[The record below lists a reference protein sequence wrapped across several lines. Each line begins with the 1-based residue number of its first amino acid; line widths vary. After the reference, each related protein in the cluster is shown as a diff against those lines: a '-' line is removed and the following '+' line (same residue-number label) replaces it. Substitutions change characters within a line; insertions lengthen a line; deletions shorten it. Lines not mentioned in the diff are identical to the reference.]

1 VQFAVGLYQRHPI
14 NPELVTGEVVAD
26 FARTAETAGFGAVY
40 LTEHPIPDD
49 EWLDSGGHDAL
60 DPFVGLAFAAAATS
74 RIRLLTNLT
83 VLPYRN
89 PFLLAKTVATL
100 DRLSGGRVI
109 LGAGAGYLGA
119 EYSAL
124 GVDFDTRNDR
134 FDESLEVLRL
144 AWSGRSV
151 VYESPRISA
160 TGNTALPTPLQD
172 VVPIWIGGNSGL
184 TLRRVAEH
192 AQGWMPLPNPRSLG
206 TRRRSPALETLDDL
220 ARLLGVLRE
229 RAASVGRTEPIDV
242 MYVALDGGI
251 PGSPGWDVD
260 AYLRSLDRQ
269 EELGVTWNAVNVS
282 APSPG
287 AALDVVHAFGERV
300 IAARS

>member
-1 VQFAVGLYQRHPI
+1 MQFAVGLYQRHPI

-172 VVPIWIGGNSGL
+172 VVPISPCGGSPS
-184 TLRRVAEH
+184 T
-192 AQGWMPLPNPRSLG
+192 PRGGCRSR
-206 TRRRSPALETLDDL
+206 TRARSVRGAAHRRSRRSTTW
-220 ARLLGVLRE
+220 R
-229 RAASVGRTEPIDV
+229 
-242 MYVALDGGI
+242 
-251 PGSPGWDVD
+251 GSS
-260 AYLRSLDRQ
+260 ACF
-269 EELGVTWNAVNVS
+269 AS
-282 APSPG
+282 AP
-287 AALDVVHAFGERV
+287 R
-300 IAARS
+300 RSGGPSRST